1 MMKNTKY
8 KNIKIKKVSGAIGAL
23 IEDVQLGE
31 NLAENTSNE
40 IYDAFLKHQVIF
52 FRDQNFTSESLLSF
66 AKRIGTP
73 IIYPFVKGLESFPE
87 ITPILKKETDVNNF
101 GGIWHSDTTYQDVP
115 PKGTMLYALEVPEFG
130 GDTEFSNQYLAY
142 ENLSEKMKLFLEKQK
157 AVNISGKGKVT
168 KTRSDVMKH
177 SSVGLKSD
185 ELEAIHPVV
194 RTHPETKKKSLYI
207 NEAHTT
213 NFVGM
218 TVEESTPILE
228 FLFKH
233 QIKSEFTC
241 RFKWKK
247 GSVSIWDNRCSIHNP
262 INDYHGSRRLMHRI
276 TFQGDKPF

>member
-52 FRDQNFTSESLLSF
+52 FRDQNFTSESLVSF

-101 GGIWHSDTTYQDVP
+101 GGIWHSDTTYQDEP
-115 PKGTMLYALEVPEFG
+115 PKGTMLYAIEVPEFG

-233 QIKSEFTC
+233 QIKSEFTY

>member
-52 FRDQNFTSESLLSF
+52 FRDQNFTSESLVSF

-101 GGIWHSDTTYQDVP
+101 GGIWHSDTTYQDEP

-233 QIKSEFTC
+233 QIKSEFTY

>member
-87 ITPILKKETDVNNF
+87 ITPILKKETDINNF
-101 GGIWHSDTTYQDVP
+101 GGIWHSDTTYQDEP

-262 INDYHGSRRLMHRI
+262 INDYQGSRRLMHRI

>member
-1 MMKNTKY
+1 
-8 KNIKIKKVSGAIGAL
+8 
-23 IEDVQLGE
+23 
-31 NLAENTSNE
+31 
-40 IYDAFLKHQVIF
+40 
-52 FRDQNFTSESLLSF
+52 
-66 AKRIGTP
+66 
-73 IIYPFVKGLESFPE
+73 
-87 ITPILKKETDVNNF
+87 
-101 GGIWHSDTTYQDVP
+101 
-115 PKGTMLYALEVPEFG
+115 MLYALEVPEFG

-157 AVNISGKGKVT
+157 AVNISGKWKVT

>member
-66 AKRIGTP
+66 AKGIGTP

-87 ITPILKKETDVNNF
+87 ITPILKKETDINNF
-101 GGIWHSDTTYQDVP
+101 GGIWHSDTTYQDEP